1 MIKAKVPIALFNFYS
16 NPLLCITYHNPTN
29 RQRAQQAITGTTHN
43 CILRRQII
51 QNDSEIRPNVLLIIN
66 VLCKSF
72 IA

>member
-1 MIKAKVPIALFNFYS
+1 MTALYNLNVPK
-16 NPLLCITYHNPTN
+16 T
-29 RQRAQQAITGTTHN
+29 AQQAITGTTHN